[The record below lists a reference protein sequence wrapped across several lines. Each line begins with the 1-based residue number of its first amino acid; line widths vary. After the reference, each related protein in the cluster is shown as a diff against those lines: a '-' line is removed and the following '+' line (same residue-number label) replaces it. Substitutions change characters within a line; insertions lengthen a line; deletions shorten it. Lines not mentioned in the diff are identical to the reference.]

1 MTTSLASSNVC
12 LTCNKCKYVYHNN
25 TFVSNCASIVQDKM
39 LLLIFIS
46 PSPAP
51 PPPLQLIPIYPATAN
66 FYLHN
71 YFSSQQRIL
80 FFWCVGFS
88 IHLHF
93 FKPNSL
99 FFICYNTHLCLSLS
113 LSLSLSLCFSF
124 SPSLSLS
131 VSLQLFLQQ
140 CACQ

>member
-51 PPPLQLIPIYPATAN
+51 PPRSNQFQYILPLQTFIYTTISHRSSGYCFFDASV
-66 FYLHN
+66 FLFICI
-71 YFSSQQRIL
+71 FSSL
-80 FFWCVGFS
+80 T
-88 IHLHF
+88 HF
-93 FKPNSL
+93 FLFITIHIYVSL
-99 FFICYNTHLCLSLS
+99 SRYLFLSLS
-113 LSLSLSLCFSF
+113 VSHSL
-124 SPSLSLS
+124 PLSLS